1 MKLRMRRAWGISFT
15 TSLTNRRAVKH
26 QHDCQRQ
33 RHCSSACVVLHFAV
47 MVCGLQMGSTAR
59 QLELQDE
66 DKAAVFQGG
75 NYVDLHQMMGV
86 KAGTEVLYVGDHI
99 YGDILRSKK
108 VSCYLLLCPLAVP
121 GSGSCGAEQPWTACC
136 VAW

>member
-1 MKLRMRRAWGISFT
+1 
-15 TSLTNRRAVKH
+15 
-26 QHDCQRQ
+26 
-33 RHCSSACVVLHFAV
+33 
-47 MVCGLQMGSTAR
+47 MGSTAR

-108 VSCYLLLCPLAVP
+108 VSCWLFCPLTAVRSSEGGVAPPAMAAMGSLTGHLMTVEAAIVPSP
-121 GSGSCGAEQPWTACC
+121 GGGGGSSCHCSGGIA
-136 VAW
+136 